1 MSEGTKFRPIGI
13 VGENS
18 SPTEVDIK
26 ALTPV
31 PTGTYI
37 YIRFRVKDPI
47 KEEEQFREVIGIIGS
62 STYRSV
68 VPIVTTPNLGMYE
81 VPTATDYKKES
92 FMKALLIADITNGYA
107 EVPRHPPPPESPVYP
122 ASPNHLRI
130 VYSYDVNSSVRV
142 GTLAGFEDIEVR
154 VNINALAKHLLITGA
169 TGSGKSNLVSI
180 IADRVAQVGGSV
192 VIFDVHGEYVGLES
206 EDPAKVTVVNYDASI
221 NLIKSPISLL
231 VNFIIPERQA
241 TKQRRILRNA
251 IRRLNNDIVDYS
263 LKYRISY
270 SEAVK
275 RLYNEKLSKG
285 KKDLLSDSGADS
297 ELNPLEAYRELL
309 KYNVIGLSDS
319 KLKGGLN
326 KAVEDVIDKIDDFFE
341 WHKVS
346 LDSPEVSE
354 VLGSSKIVVVD
365 VSPLTDEEKDWMLK
379 VIAENILWSL
389 KERKVIP
396 TLLVVEEAHIFLSK
410 DTTTISKQA
419 LQRFIREGRKFGAML
434 AVVSQRPRA
443 LDTNVVSQVQNYAFL
458 KLIQRSDR
466 STVMD
471 ISDILSDEYANILP
485 TLPPGYGILLGEWIG
500 RYPVYT
506 KIDYHAGKRVGATP
520 NIMDIWVR
528 NRELISKRR
537 EKALELS
544 SLSNEWE
551 VK

>member
-1 MSEGTKFRPIGI
+1 MSGDVLKPIGI

-18 SPTEVDIK
+18 SPTEVDVK
-26 ALTPV
+26 ASVPV

-37 YIRFRVKDPI
+37 YIKFRVKDPI
-47 KEEEQFREVIGIIGS
+47 RGVEQVREVVGIIGS

-68 VPIVTTPNLGMYE
+68 VPIVTTPNLGMFE
-81 VPTATDYKKES
+81 VPAASDYKKES
-92 FMKALLIADITNGYA
+92 VMRALLIADISNGRA

-122 ASPNHLRI
+122 ATPNHLRVI
-130 VYSYDVNSSVRV
+130 YSYDVGSSIRV

-154 VNINALAKHLLITGA
+154 VGVNALAKHLLITGA

-192 VIFDVHGEYVGLES
+192 VIFDVHGEYVGLGS
-206 EDPAKVTVVNYDASI
+206 EDPDKVTVVNYDASI

-251 IRRLNNDIVDYS
+251 IRRLNSSVIEYS
-263 LKYRISY
+263 QKHRVSY

-275 RLYNEKLSKG
+275 RLYNERPRGRKGLSS
-285 KKDLLSDSGADS
+285 DLGVDGD
-297 ELNPLEAYRELL
+297 LNPLEAYRELL
-309 KYNVIGLSDS
+309 KDS
-319 KLKGGLN
+319 IAGDSRSREGVD
-326 KAVEDVIDKIDDFFE
+326 KAVEDVIDKVDDFFE
-341 WHKVS
+341 WHSVS

-354 VLGSSKIVVVD
+354 VLGSGRVVVVD
-365 VSPLTDEEKDWMLK
+365 VSSLTDEEKDWMLK

-389 KERKVIP
+389 KERRIIP

-410 DTTTISKQA
+410 DIATISKQA

-443 LDTNVVSQVQNYAFL
+443 LDTNVVSQIQNYAFL
-458 KLIQRSDR
+458 KLIQKSDR
-466 STVMD
+466 NTVME

-485 TLPPGYGILLGEWIG
+485 TLPPGYGILLGEWVG

-506 KIDYHAGKRVGATP
+506 KIDYHAGKKVGATP
-520 NIMDIWVR
+520 DIMSAWVR
-528 NRELISKRR
+528 GSELVRRRR

-544 SLSNEWE
+544 SLSDEWE
-551 VK
+551 GR